1 MLLNCGVAEDLR
13 VPQTARRSNHSILK
27 EITPDY
33 SLEGLMLKPKLQY
46 FGHWCEGPAVWKRP
60 WCWERLKAGRER
72 GDRGWDDWMASLT
85 QWTWVWANSR
95 RYWRTGKAGAF
106 QSMGSQRVGH
116 NWKQQVSAYVTS
128 GDKMKS
134 WECIC
139 REICCPKIKSW
150 RRKWQPTPVFL
161 PRESRGQ
168 RSLVVCCL
176 WSRTE
181 SDTTEAT

>member
-116 NWKQQVSAYVTS
+116 DLVTEQQQISN
-128 GDKMKS
+128 
-134 WECIC
+134 
-139 REICCPKIKSW
+139 RKIKSW
-150 RRKWQPTPVFL
+150 WKNEWEDLISTHILLLVLQFWL
-161 PRESRGQ
+161 P
-168 RSLVVCCL
+168 L
-176 WSRTE
+176 WE
-181 SDTTEAT
+181 CFP